1 MLLSISFAFW
11 CPQLEGQ
18 MRGREVEEAQLHFG
32 SRFSGYQHNQPVL
45 SDLWLEITE

>member
-1 MLLSISFAFW
+1 
-11 CPQLEGQ
+11 